1 MRVLSSV
8 TKMTEYKLVVL
19 GNGDVGKT
27 ALSIQLVQNQ
37 FKNGYH
43 PTIEDSYK
51 KQVVM
56 DEEACVLDILD
67 TAGQQEYSAMRS
79 QHIRTG
85 DGFLCVFAVNSM
97 KTFDQ
102 IDSFREQ
109 IHIVKESENE
119 PIILVANKVDL
130 PRREVDQ
137 KLAEGYAK
145 TRNMLYIETS
155 AKTRQ
160 GVHDAFSSLI
170 KEIRRRRTI
179 AIQPEKAETK
189 KTRCHIL

>member
-19 GNGDVGKT
+19 GNGGVGKT

-51 KQVVM
+51 KQVVI

-102 IDSFREQ
+102 INSFREQ

-160 GVHDAFSSLI
+160 GVHDAFSALVR
-170 KEIRRRRTI
+170 EIRRRRI

>member
-1 MRVLSSV
+1 MWGKVPSPSSLFR
-8 TKMTEYKLVVL
+8 TS
-19 GNGDVGKT
+19 
-27 ALSIQLVQNQ
+27 SI
-37 FKNGYH
+37 KNGYH

-51 KQVVM
+51 KQVVI
-56 DEEACVLDILD
+56 DEETCVLDILD
-67 TAGQQEYSAMRS
+67 TAGQQEYSAMRP
-79 QHIRTG
+79 QYMRTG
-85 DGFLCVFAVNSM
+85 DGFLCIFAVDSM
-97 KTFDQ
+97 KKFDQ

-109 IHIVKESENE
+109 IHRVKESKNE
-119 PIILVANKVDL
+119 PIILVANNVDL

-160 GVHDAFSSLI
+160 GVHDAFCALVR
-170 KEIRRRRTI
+170 EIRRRRR

>member
-19 GNGDVGKT
+19 GHGDVGKT
-27 ALSIQLVQNQ
+27 ALSNQLVQNQ

-43 PTIEDSYK
+43 LTIEDSYK
-51 KQVVM
+51 KQVVI

-170 KEIRRRRTI
+170 KEIRRRRRI
-179 AIQPEKAETK
+179 AIQPEKAKTK

>member
-1 MRVLSSV
+1 
-8 TKMTEYKLVVL
+8 
-19 GNGDVGKT
+19 
-27 ALSIQLVQNQ
+27 
-37 FKNGYH
+37 
-43 PTIEDSYK
+43 
-51 KQVVM
+51 
-56 DEEACVLDILD
+56 
-67 TAGQQEYSAMRS
+67 
-79 QHIRTG
+79 
-85 DGFLCVFAVNSM
+85 M

-109 IHIVKESENE
+109 IHRVKDSENE

-160 GVHDAFSSLI
+160 GVHSKKSLVDFTQNGLLYHSESGFGVI
-170 KEIRRRRTI
+170 
-179 AIQPEKAETK
+179 
-189 KTRCHIL
+189 